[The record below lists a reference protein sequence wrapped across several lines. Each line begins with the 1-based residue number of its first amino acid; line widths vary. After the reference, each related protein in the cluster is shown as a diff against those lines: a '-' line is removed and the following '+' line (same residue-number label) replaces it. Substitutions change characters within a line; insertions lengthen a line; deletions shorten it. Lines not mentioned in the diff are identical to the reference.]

1 MSSPAADRA
10 RVADLDAQI
19 SFLERSLSELQSEK
33 QLVLE
38 RLNSYKY
45 PVLTVP
51 TEIIAEIFV
60 HFLPIY
66 PVFSPLVGPDSP
78 TLLTHIC
85 RKWREIALTTP
96 TLWRAISLMDFAIP
110 SGDQD
115 KLVYMWLARSR
126 CLPLHLHF
134 SWKSAPW
141 RAAEVLASVVPHR
154 TRWEYLHT
162 RLQPYHLHILEGPM
176 PLLRRLSWLPID
188 SNGPTTRKF
197 ACHEA
202 PLLRTAILN
211 NAAAGSVILPWAQ
224 LTSLTLL
231 WVFPQECVPILQH
244 TSNLVDCKLALLRN
258 DGATLPD
265 IILPSLRSLSLDNN
279 GSITGFLEKLNVPA
293 LHDLQIAESFLGSNT
308 IHTLAS
314 FLSKS
319 RCQLQELCIT
329 NRGSVSEES
338 YRQAFTSM
346 KVSFEN
352 RINYVRFESFL
363 VFFVFWQPT
372 CLQD

>member
-1 MSSPAADRA
+1 MSSRAADRA
-10 RVADLDAQI
+10 RVSDLDAQI
-19 SFLERSLSELQSEK
+19 LLLERSLSELQSEK

-38 RLNSYKY
+38 RLCSYKY
-45 PVLTVP
+45 PVLTMP

-60 HFLPIY
+60 HFLPLY
-66 PVFSPLVGPDSP
+66 PICPPLLGPDSP

-96 TLWRAISLMDFAIP
+96 TLWRAISLMDSAIP

-115 KLVYMWLARSR
+115 KLVDMWLARSH

-134 SWKSAPW
+134 SSKSAPW

-154 TRWEYLHT
+154 ARWEYLHT

-176 PLLRRLSWLPID
+176 PLLRRLAWLPVG

-211 NAAAGSVILPWAQ
+211 NVAARNVILPWAQ

-231 WVFPQECVPILQH
+231 WVLLQECVPILQN
-244 TSNLVDCKLALLRN
+244 TSNLVDCKLALISN

-265 IILPSLRSLSLDNN
+265 IILPSLRSLTL
-279 GSITGFLEKLNVPA
+279 GSSGIITGFLNKLNVPA

-319 RCQLQELCIT
+319 RCRLQELCIT
-329 NRGSVSEES
+329 NGGSVSEES
-338 YRQAFTSM
+338 YRKAFTSM

-352 RINYVRFESFL
+352 YTNY
-363 VFFVFWQPT
+363 
-372 CLQD
+372 D

>member
-19 SFLERSLSELQSEK
+19 SFLERSLSELQAEK

-38 RLNSYKY
+38 RLYSYKY

-66 PVFSPLVGPDSP
+66 PVCPPLLGPDSP

-85 RKWREIALTTP
+85 RKWREIALSTP
-96 TLWRAISLMDFAIP
+96 ALWRAILLLDSTIP
-110 SGDQD
+110 GVGQD
-115 KLVYMWLARSR
+115 KLVDMWLARSR

-134 SWKSAPW
+134 SWNFAL

-154 TRWEYLHT
+154 ARWEYLNT
-162 RLQPYHLHILEGPM
+162 RLQPSHLHILEGPM
-176 PLLRRLSWLPID
+176 PLLRRLDWLPIG
-188 SNGPTTRKF
+188 SIPTTRKF

-231 WVFPQECVPILQH
+231 WVFLQECVPILQH
-244 TSNLVDCKLALLRN
+244 TSNLVDCKLAFLSN

-265 IILPSLRSLSLDNN
+265 IILPSLRSLTLDSS
-279 GSITGFLEKLNVPA
+279 GFMTEFLEKLIVPA
-293 LHDLQIAESFLGSNT
+293 LHDLQIAEPFLGSNT

-314 FLSKS
+314 FLSKF

-352 RINYVRFESFL
+352 RINY
-363 VFFVFWQPT
+363 
-372 CLQD
+372 D